1 MIDIDPGIAFG
12 TGTHETTKLCIQA
25 LSRTGCQGKRI
36 LDVGCGS
43 GILAISA
50 LKLGASYA
58 TATDIDETAVE
69 VARENMLVNHI
80 SPESYQLFAGD
91 LTGNVASD
99 HSYTFHAPAN
109 TTPIRERIGGRYD
122 IIVANILADVII
134 PLSSVL
140 HPHLKEGGIFISSG
154 IINTKADEV
163 EAALR
168 QNHFQILSKETLK
181 EWVCFIAS

>member
-1 MIDIDPGIAFG
+1 M
-12 TGTHETTKLCIQA
+12 
-25 LSRTGCQGKRI
+25 
-36 LDVGCGS
+36 GCGS

-91 LTGNVASD
+91 LIDNVASD

-109 TTPIRERIGGRYD
+109 TTPIKERIGGGYD

-134 PLSSVL
+134 PLSGVL
-140 HPHLKEGGIFISSG
+140 RPHLKEGGIFISSG